1 MSQQPVAFVI
11 KDQTLWL
18 SPEKCMFWEN
28 QQALIL
34 CDLHLG
40 KSGHFRKEG
49 IGVPQQVLEHD
60 LSRLDTQIQY
70 FLPTS
75 LIIIGDLF
83 HSRYNQEVNYFSKW
97 REKNNMT
104 DIHLIQGNHDILST
118 KLYDDLNIML
128 HKEEWDVSP
137 FVFRHE
143 QSNYSNKN
151 QYEISGHIHPGIS
164 MKGKGKQ
171 SLKFPCF
178 YFTDCEAFMP
188 AFGKFTGLHIIE
200 PAKRASVFAIA
211 ENQIIQI

>member
-97 REKNNMT
+97 REKNHMT
-104 DIHLIQGNHDILST
+104 DIHLIQGNHDILPTSF
-118 KLYDDLNIML
+118 YDDLNIML
-128 HKEEWDVSP
+128 HKEELDVSP

-151 QYEISGHIHPGIS
+151 QYEISGHIHPGIK

-178 YFTDCEAFMP
+178 YFTDSEAFMP

-200 PAKRASVFAIA
+200 PAKRTSVFAIA
-211 ENQIIQI
+211 ENQVIHI

>member
-1 MSQQPVAFVI
+1 MSLQPVAFNI
-11 KDQTLWL
+11 KEQTMWL
-18 SPEKCMFWEN
+18 SPERWMFWEN

-49 IGVPQQVLEHD
+49 IGIPQQILKHD
-60 LSRLDTQIQY
+60 LKRLNAQIEY

-83 HSRYNQEVNYFSKW
+83 HSRLNMEVNYFSRW
-97 REKNNMT
+97 RENYNEIA
-104 DIHLIQGNHDILST
+104 IHLIQGNHDILPSRI
-118 KLYDDLNIML
+118 YYDLNIIL
-128 HKEEWDVSP
+128 HREELFISELL
-137 FVFRHE
+137 FRHE
-143 QSNYSNKN
+143 SSIEKTQNH
-151 QYEISGHIHPGIS
+151 YEISGHIHPGIK

-178 YFTDCEAFMP
+178 YFTDSEAYMP

-200 PAKRASVFAIA
+200 PAKNASIFVVA
-211 ENQIIQI
+211 ENQIIPI

>member
-83 HSRYNQEVNYFSKW
+83 HSRYNQEVNYFRKW
-97 REKNNMT
+97 REKNYMT
-104 DIHLIQGNHDILST
+104 DIHLIQGNHDILHT
-118 KLYDDLNIML
+118 NFYDGLNIML
-128 HKEEWDVSP
+128 HNEEWDVSP

-143 QSNYSNKN
+143 SLKYRNKDE
-151 QYEISGHIHPGIS
+151 YEISGHIHPGIK

-178 YFTDCEAFMP
+178 YFTDSEAFMP

-200 PAKRASVFAIA
+200 PVKRASVFAIA
-211 ENQIIQI
+211 ENQVIHI

>member
-75 LIIIGDLF
+75 LIVIGDLF
-83 HSRYNQEVNYFSKW
+83 HSRYNQEINYFSKW
-97 REKNNMT
+97 REKNHMT
-104 DIHLIQGNHDILST
+104 DIHLIQGNHDILPANF
-118 KLYDDLNIML
+118 YDDLNIML

-151 QYEISGHIHPGIS
+151 QYEISGHIHPGIK

-178 YFTDCEAFMP
+178 YFTESEAFMP

-200 PAKRASVFAIA
+200 PAKGASVFAVA
-211 ENQIIQI
+211 ENQVIHI

>member
-1 MSQQPVAFVI
+1 MQPVSYNI
-11 KDQTLWL
+11 QEQTMWL
-18 SPEKCMFWEN
+18 SPERCMFWEN

-49 IGVPQQVLEHD
+49 IAIPQQILEHD
-60 LSRLDTQIQY
+60 LSRLDAQIEY

-75 LIIIGDLF
+75 LIVIGDLF
-83 HSRYNQEVNYFSKW
+83 HSRHNMEVNYFRRW
-97 REKNNMT
+97 RKKYNQT
-104 DIHLIQGNHDILST
+104 AIHLIQGNHDILSA
-118 KLYDDLNIML
+118 KMYDDLNITL
-128 HKEEWDVSP
+128 HQEAWDLSA

-143 QSNYSNKN
+143 SSNGQNKDR
-151 QYEISGHIHPGIS
+151 YEISGHIHPGIK

-178 YFTDCEAFMP
+178 YFADSEALMP

-200 PAKRASVFAIA
+200 PAKTASVFAVA
-211 ENQIIQI
+211 ENEIIKI